1 MPGTCEILIGNV
13 WHLSRVN
20 LWPQDLY
27 PMFIDSHLTKRHAV
41 VLHVSTAGLYGWLS
55 LEVIFVPQPT
65 ASKHSSS
72 TLDHFD
78 VGMSDPRDE
87 KRVQDKAVDRQ
98 MTSWY
103 LLVGV
108 KKTRYDKRFL
118 GREDNKTKITTNRG
132 NENSNAVLAIFSLPR
147 CDFPVLS

>member
-1 MPGTCEILIGNV
+1 MREMARVKDEKEKEKRWKVNPKVSWLVLWTSRPLGQWLTFPFLISFASGVMIHDSLYSLCCLESWILS
-13 WHLSRVN
+13 LSPRH
-20 LWPQDLY
+20 LY

-87 KRVQDKAVDRQ
+87 KRVQDKAVD
-98 MTSWY
+98 
-103 LLVGV
+103 G
-108 KKTRYDKRFL
+108 K
-118 GREDNKTKITTNRG
+118 
-132 NENSNAVLAIFSLPR
+132 
-147 CDFPVLS
+147 